1 MQQRGGQWTKGYR
14 APRSTEAPRP
24 EGQRIN
30 MVTAIRRTLDHEL
43 EINPRVL
50 LFGED
55 IGPKGGVHAV
65 TLGLQDKYRH
75 RARVRHQPLA
85 RKGIIGR
92 AVGMALAG
100 LMPVP
105 EIQFRKY
112 AEPALEQIN
121 DCGTMRWRTNN
132 RFAAPMVLRM
142 PVGFFKCG
150 DPWHSQTNEVQF
162 VHNPGWL
169 VAAPSN
175 AEDAVGL
182 LRSALR
188 GNDPDRLLRASRH
201 ARRCLGAPALS
212 GRRLCPAVRPGE
224 EDARGR
230 RRSPSSPGARWCRAA
245 RRRRRTSRPT

>member
-1 MQQRGGQWTKGYR
+1 MFDT
-14 APRSTEAPRP
+14 SLCE
-24 EGQRIN
+24 E
-30 MVTAIRRTLDHEL
+30 
-43 EINPRVL
+43 
-50 LFGED
+50 
-55 IGPKGGVHAV
+55 
-65 TLGLQDKYRH
+65 
-75 RARVRHQPLA
+75 
-85 RKGIIGR
+85 GIIGR

-201 ARRCLGAPALS
+201 ARRRLGAAALS
-212 GRRLCPAVRPGE
+212 GRRLRPALRPGE
-224 EDARGR
+224 EDPRGR
-230 RRSPSSPGARWCRAA
+230 RDHHRHLGRDGAALRGGGEGAF
-245 RRRRRTSRPT
+245 RPT